1 MNKYKKKYMMQY
13 STLLISYNNMV
24 PNGSNCFSQMV
35 VCNTS
40 FMILQ
45 VIRGKDISGLENS

>member
-1 MNKYKKKYMMQY
+1 MNKYKKKYVMQY

-24 PNGSNCFSQMV
+24 PNGSICFSQMV
-35 VCNTS
+35 VRNTS
-40 FMILQ
+40 LMILQ